1 MKQMTSNVEIP
12 EDRIYET
19 KMLINSDMSGCV
31 VLDFVDPKT
40 FDSKV
45 MVYLNNDDLVQLLQ
59 WVEENAESLKEK
71 QNKKHEYSGRE
82 PDDQPL

>member
-1 MKQMTSNVEIP
+1 MTSNVEIP

-31 VLDFVDPKT
+31 VLDFVNPKT

-45 MVYLNNDDLVQLLQ
+45 MVYLSNDDLVQLLQ
-59 WVEENAESLKEK
+59 WVEENADSLKEK
-71 QNKKHEYSGRE
+71 QNKKIEFSGRE
-82 PDDQPL
+82 PDEG

>member
-1 MKQMTSNVEIP
+1 MKIMTSNIEIP
-12 EDRIYET
+12 DDRIYET
-19 KMLINSDMSGCV
+19 KLLINSDMSGCV

-59 WVEENAESLKEK
+59 WVEEHADTLKEK
-71 QNKKHEYSGRE
+71 QNKKVEFSGRE
-82 PDDQPL
+82 PDEG

>member
-31 VLDFVDPKT
+31 VLDFVNPKT

-45 MVYLNNDDLVQLLQ
+45 MVYLSNDDLVQLLQ
-59 WVEENAESLKEK
+59 WVEENADSLKEK
-71 QNKKHEYSGRE
+71 QNKKIEFSGRE
-82 PDDQPL
+82 PDEG